1 MLEKK
6 QKIFMLTDNKHG
18 LRYIFLS
25 YDNVV
30 DESVADSFEDIFT
43 NAKDNIEYEIFYSGL
58 TECGY
63 TLDILAERRCVPDV
77 DEEREMRV
85 EFATLADQYSISLS
99 VLNQD

>member
-63 TLDILAERRCVPDV
+63 TLDILAERRCVSDL
-77 DEEREMRV
+77 DEEREMRI
-85 EFATLADQYSISLS
+85 EFASLADQYSISLS